1 MNTVVIYIC
10 MIRYEQKLKDRDDD
24 NSADVKK
31 VIISIY
37 VFVRDRI
44 YLKIDK
50 DWNIFN
56 TIVVLQIKFDI
67 LCILVNFLI
76 LF

>member
-44 YLKIDK
+44 YLKIDE
-50 DWNIFN
+50 DWNI
-56 TIVVLQIKFDI
+56 L
-67 LCILVNFLI
+67 
-76 LF
+76 

>member
-24 NSADVKK
+24 NSTDVKK